1 MSVVLTNKGTAQV
14 VAVIFRFPRRCLL
27 PHIPN
32 ERLAAPRSHAHAR
45 HGRFG
50 SRRFLDGEAFRP
62 GLRRRAC
69 PMHLLCL
76 PEAKE
81 GLLVKATDAARQLLG
96 DADELSR
103 NCFIH
108 MCYCLP
114 AFCSGLIE

>member
-1 MSVVLTNKGTAQV
+1 
-14 VAVIFRFPRRCLL
+14 
-27 PHIPN
+27 
-32 ERLAAPRSHAHAR
+32 
-45 HGRFG
+45 
-50 SRRFLDGEAFRP
+50 
-62 GLRRRAC
+62 
-69 PMHLLCL
+69 MHLLCL